1 MYRPSSSPTADIVS
15 CTATEWTPIPRPT
28 TGAFAA
34 EFKDAER
41 RLRAKQT
48 DSEAVDW
55 HAEFRIKG
63 DVAIARDANGLHFI
77 PHDNARLLSGILL
90 WKVKVMLMDAST
102 VKSEAG
108 FTWSDTGIVSLNGDV

>member
-1 MYRPSSSPTADIVS
+1 MDRPSSPSSDDIVS
-15 CTATEWTPIPRPT
+15 CTATEWTTIARPT

-41 RLRAKQT
+41 KLRARHT
-48 DSEAVDW
+48 DSNAVDW
-55 HAEFRIKG
+55 QTEFRIKG
-63 DVAIARDANGLHFI
+63 DVAITRDPNGLHFI
-77 PHDNARLLSGILL
+77 PNDNARLLSGILL
-90 WKVKVMLMDAST
+90 WKVKVMLMDAPT